1 MIIYHK
7 YGHFNEIDEE
17 FKDGL
22 EELLSDHFPTFAHFE
37 NTFIIKSQIE
47 IFLFFHSS
55 SNQPIGISL
64 CCHEDREYSPFKF
77 ISLLNKIESEK
88 ILDWKSLSNLLPSY
102 YFHPAHEQECLKIL
116 MEVIHERKNNEQ
128 KIKLKK
134 NHANTFFE
142 NIKFNNLH
150 TESSRPSFFLKH
162 YSSFKEF
169 RQNLDANAEKKIS
182 AELTSFIQK
191 LQGKILIQT
200 NFNALFSHLNNGE
213 LQANALSQLND
224 VAELIRP
231 NNLHYIGIFIHD
243 QLVAIFNIYEMN
255 KQTLS
260 YSFCELNNTLGIS
273 EDFYFTVL
281 TKYFYD
287 QKTYN
292 KIAYN
297 MDVFPNMHLGPMKK
311 YIQFNTFILAVLN
324 TSKNSKATLN
334 ENL

>member
-22 EELLSDHFPTFAHFE
+22 EDLLSDHFPTFTHFE
-37 NTFIIKSQIE
+37 NTFVTKSQIE

-64 CCHEDREYSPFKF
+64 CSHEEREYSAFKF
-77 ISLLNKIESEK
+77 ISLLSKIENEK
-88 ILDWKSLSNLLPSY
+88 ILEWRSLSNLLPSY

-116 MEVIHERKNNEQ
+116 MEIIHERKNNEH

-134 NHANTFFE
+134 NHSSQFFE
-142 NIKFNNLH
+142 NSKFNNFQK
-150 TESSRPSFFLKH
+150 EKSQPSFFLKH

-169 RQNLDANAEKKIS
+169 RQNLDQSAEKKIS
-182 AELTSFIQK
+182 GELTNFLQN

-200 NFNALFSHLNNGE
+200 NFNALFTHLNNGE

-231 NNLHYIGIFIHD
+231 NNIHYIGIFVHE
-243 QLVAIFNIYEMN
+243 QLVAIFNIFEMN

-260 YSFCELNNTLGIS
+260 YSFCELNNTLDLS

-297 MDVFPNMHLGPMKK
+297 REVFPSIYLGPMKK
-311 YIQFNTFILAVLN
+311 YIQFNTFIQAVLN
-324 TSKNSKATLN
+324 PSKNNSATIE